1 MWKDDPTACVGH
13 LIEAANTAGGPDN
26 ITVIVLDV
34 GGEEGEARSDFVGS
48 AASKRKFPSA
58 SSGDTGTSPRPK
70 TRTVPVS
77 TSELPLPTTAPKPT
91 LGGDAEPPRLS
102 VRARRR
108 LRAGL
113 IAFLVLGVLVAA
125 AAWAYSWTQTRYYL
139 GTSGSHVAVFQ
150 GIPVTFGGL
159 ALSHVYLE
167 SDLLVSSLPAYDRA
181 QVTQSVPFEN
191 APDAVNAL
199 NRMTGE

>member
-1 MWKDDPTACVGH
+1 
-13 LIEAANTAGGPDN
+13 L
-26 ITVIVLDV
+26 
-34 GGEEGEARSDFVGS
+34 
-48 AASKRKFPSA
+48 
-58 SSGDTGTSPRPK
+58 
-70 TRTVPVS
+70 
-77 TSELPLPTTAPKPT
+77 
-91 LGGDAEPPRLS
+91 
-102 VRARRR
+102 
-108 LRAGL
+108 
-113 IAFLVLGVLVAA
+113 
-125 AAWAYSWTQTRYYL
+125 TQTRYYL

-167 SDLLVSSLPAYDRA
+167 SDLLVSSLPAYERV